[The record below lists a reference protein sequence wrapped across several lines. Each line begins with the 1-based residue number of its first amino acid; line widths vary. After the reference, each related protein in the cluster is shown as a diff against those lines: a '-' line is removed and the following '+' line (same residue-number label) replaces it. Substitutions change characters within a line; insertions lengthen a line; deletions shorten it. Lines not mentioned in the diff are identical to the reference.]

1 MMNNKKRILIV
12 GAGLTGAVIAR
23 ELAEAGHDIR
33 IIDSRSHIA
42 GNCYSERDTRTGIMV
57 HTYGPHIFHTD
68 NQTVWDYINRF
79 CTMMPYINRVKAT
92 AAGQIFS
99 LPINLHTINQFF
111 HTTCSPV
118 QAKALIDS
126 KSDQSLTDPQNFEQ
140 QALRFIGRE
149 LYQTFFEG
157 YTLKQWGI
165 APSALPA
172 AILKRL
178 PVRFTYDDNYF
189 SHRYQGM
196 PRDGYTALAAAILD
210 HPRIS
215 VELNRSFHPD
225 DRSSCDHLFFT
236 GPLDAYYQFA
246 YGRLGYRTLD
256 FEKFYDEGEFQGT
269 AVMNYC
275 DQDIPFTRI
284 TEHKYFSPWETH
296 QGSVCYREY
305 SRQAE
310 PGDIPYY
317 PVRQVDEK
325 TMLARYVARATQE
338 TRVTFAGRLATYRY
352 LDMDITIAEA
362 LTTADRYL
370 GSLRDAVPMPAF
382 VVDVT

>member
-1 MMNNKKRILIV
+1 MMGNKKSILIV

-23 ELAEAGHDIR
+23 ELAEAGHGIC

-42 GNCYSERDTRTGIMV
+42 GNCYSERDARTGIMI

-68 NQTVWDYINRF
+68 NQTVWDYIQRF
-79 CTMMPYINRVKAT
+79 CTMMPYMNRVKAT
-92 AAGQIFS
+92 AAGQVFS
-99 LPINLHTINQFF
+99 LPINLHTINQYF
-111 HTTCSPV
+111 HTTCSPG

-126 KSDQSLTDPQNFEQ
+126 KSDKSLTDPQNFEQ

-210 HPRIS
+210 HPLIS
-215 VELNRSFHPD
+215 VELNRSFQPE
-225 DRSSCDHLFFT
+225 DRGCCDHVFFT

-275 DQDIPFTRI
+275 DPDIPFTRI

-305 SRQAE
+305 SRQSE

-317 PVRQVDEK
+317 PVRQVDEQ
-325 TMLARYVARATQE
+325 TMLAHYAARARQE
-338 TRVTFAGRLATYRY
+338 TQVTFAGRLATYRY
-352 LDMDITIAEA
+352 IDMDTSIAEA
-362 LTTADRYL
+362 RIAANRYL
-370 GSLRDAVPMPAF
+370 RSLQDAVPMPAF
-382 VVDVT
+382 VVDIV

>member
-1 MMNNKKRILIV
+1 MMGNKKSILIV

-23 ELAEAGHDIR
+23 ELAEAGHGIR
-33 IIDSRSHIA
+33 IIESRSHIA
-42 GNCYSERDTRTGIMV
+42 GNCYSERDARTGIMI

-68 NQTVWDYINRF
+68 NQTVWDYIQRF
-79 CTMMPYINRVKAT
+79 CTMMPYMNRVKAT
-92 AAGQIFS
+92 AAGQVFS

-111 HTTCSPV
+111 HTTCSPG

-126 KSDQSLTDPQNFEQ
+126 KSDKSLTDPQNFEQ

-196 PRDGYTALAAAILD
+196 PRDGYTALVAAILD
-210 HPRIS
+210 HPLIS
-215 VELNRSFHPD
+215 VELNRSFQPA
-225 DRSSCDHLFFT
+225 DRGCCDHLFFT

-256 FEKFYDEGEFQGT
+256 FEKFYDEGEYQGT

-275 DQDIPFTRI
+275 DPDIPFTRI

-296 QGSVCYREY
+296 RGSVCYREY
-305 SRQAE
+305 SRQSE

-317 PVRQVDEK
+317 PVRQVDEQ
-325 TMLARYVARATQE
+325 TMLAHYAVRARQE
-338 TRVTFAGRLATYRY
+338 TQVTFAGRLATYRY
-352 LDMDITIAEA
+352 IDMDTSISEA
-362 LTTADRYL
+362 RIVANRYL
-370 GSLRDAVPMPAF
+370 RSLQDVVPMPAF
-382 VVDVT
+382 VVDIV

>member
-1 MMNNKKRILIV
+1 MGNKKSILIV

-23 ELAEAGHDIR
+23 ELAEAGHGIR
-33 IIDSRSHIA
+33 IIESRSHIA
-42 GNCYSERDTRTGIMV
+42 GNCYSERDARTGIMI

-68 NQTVWDYINRF
+68 NQTVWDYIQRF
-79 CTMMPYINRVKAT
+79 CTMMPYMNRVKAT
-92 AAGQIFS
+92 AAGQVFS

-111 HTTCSPV
+111 HTTCSPG

-126 KSDQSLTDPQNFEQ
+126 KSDKSLTDPQNFEQ

-196 PRDGYTALAAAILD
+196 PRDGYTALVAAILD
-210 HPRIS
+210 HPLIS
-215 VELNRSFHPD
+215 VELNRSFQPA
-225 DRSSCDHLFFT
+225 DRGCCDHLFFT

-256 FEKFYDEGEFQGT
+256 FEKFYDEGEYQGT

-275 DQDIPFTRI
+275 DPDIPFTRI

-296 QGSVCYREY
+296 RGSVCYREY
-305 SRQAE
+305 SRQSE

-317 PVRQVDEK
+317 PVRQVDEQ
-325 TMLARYVARATQE
+325 TMLAHYAARARQE
-338 TRVTFAGRLATYRY
+338 TQVTFAGRLATYRY
-352 LDMDITIAEA
+352 IDMDTSIAEA
-362 LTTADRYL
+362 RIVANRYL
-370 GSLRDAVPMPAF
+370 RSLQDVVPMPAF
-382 VVDVT
+382 VVDIV

>member
-1 MMNNKKRILIV
+1 MGNKKSILIV
-12 GAGLTGAVIAR
+12 GAGLSGAVIAR
-23 ELAEAGHDIR
+23 ELAEAGHGIR

-42 GNCYSERDTRTGIMV
+42 GNCYSERDARTGIMI

-68 NQTVWDYINRF
+68 NQTVWDYIQRF
-79 CTMMPYINRVKAT
+79 CTMMPYMNRVKAT
-92 AAGQIFS
+92 AAGQVFS
-99 LPINLHTINQFF
+99 LPINLHTINQYF
-111 HTTCSPV
+111 HTTCSPG

-126 KSDQSLTDPQNFEQ
+126 KSDKSLTDPQNFEQ

-149 LYQTFFEG
+149 LYQAFFES
-157 YTLKQWGI
+157 YTLKQWGV

-210 HPRIS
+210 HPLIS
-215 VELNRSFHPD
+215 VELNRSFQPE
-225 DRSSCDHLFFT
+225 DRGCCDHVFFT

-275 DQDIPFTRI
+275 DPDIPFTRI

-305 SRQAE
+305 SRQSE

-317 PVRQVDEK
+317 PVRQVDEQ
-325 TMLARYVARATQE
+325 TMLAHYAARARQE
-338 TRVTFAGRLATYRY
+338 TQVTFAGRLATYRY
-352 LDMDITIAEA
+352 IDMDTSIAEA
-362 LTTADRYL
+362 RIVANRYL
-370 GSLRDAVPMPAF
+370 RSLQDAVPMPAF
-382 VVDVT
+382 VVDIV

>member
-1 MMNNKKRILIV
+1 MNKNKRILIV

-23 ELAEAGHDIR
+23 ELAEAGHEVR

-42 GNCYSERDTRTGIMV
+42 GNCYSERDDRTGIMV

-68 NQTVWDYINRF
+68 NQRVWEYINRF

-111 HTTCSPV
+111 NTTCSPA
-118 QAKALIDS
+118 QAKALIES

-165 APSALPA
+165 APSSLPA

-196 PRDGYTALAAAILD
+196 PRDGYTALVSAIVD
-210 HPRIS
+210 HPNIG
-215 VELNRSFHPD
+215 VELNRSFQPA
-225 DRSSCDHLFFT
+225 DRNSCDHLFFT
-236 GPLDAYYQFA
+236 GPLDAYYAFT

-256 FEKFYDEGEFQGT
+256 FEKFYDEGDFQGT

-275 DQDIPFTRI
+275 DQSIPFTRI

-305 SRQAE
+305 SRQCE
-310 PGDIPYY
+310 PDDIPYY
-317 PVRQVDEK
+317 PVRQLDEK
-325 TMLARYVARATQE
+325 TLLARYVALAEQE
-338 TRVTFAGRLATYRY
+338 TTVTFAGRLATYRY
-352 LDMDITIAEA
+352 LDMDVTIAEA
-362 LTTADRYL
+362 LTAADRYL
-370 GSLRDAVPMPAF
+370 RSLEDAGPMPAF
-382 VVDVT
+382 VVDVL